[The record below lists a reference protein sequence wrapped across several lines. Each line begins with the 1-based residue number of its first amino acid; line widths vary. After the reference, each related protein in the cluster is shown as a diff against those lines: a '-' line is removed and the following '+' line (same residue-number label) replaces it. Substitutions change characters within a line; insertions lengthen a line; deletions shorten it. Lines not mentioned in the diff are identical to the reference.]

1 MTGSGDKDFLDE
13 LKAMKE
19 RMEDLFMS
27 SFEPGTGGKGKRSE
41 PGDWVPMSDIVDSGK
56 ELIYSIDLP
65 GVMEHDIQVECKA
78 DRLWVSGLRKIDLPK
93 GEAFRVERPRGAFSR
108 VFKFPCPVDE
118 DECGGFEFPDLPS
131 RRFQRA
137 PFSFRRPAA
146 APCRHF
152 PLWSPHPRPG
162 ASPRYWPCN

>member
-19 RMEDLFMS
+19 RMEDLFTS
-27 SFEPGTGGKGKRSE
+27 SFEPGTGGKGKPQKPE
-41 PGDWVPMSDIVDSGK
+41 DWIPMSDIVDSGK
-56 ELIYSIDLP
+56 ELVYSIDLP

-78 DRLWVSGLRKIDLPK
+78 DRLWVSGLRKNHLPK

-118 DECGGFEFPDLPS
+118 NGIQAEFKKGVLTISVPKSSPECRTHRIEV
-131 RRFQRA
+131 REA
-137 PFSFRRPAA
+137 E
-146 APCRHF
+146 
-152 PLWSPHPRPG
+152 
-162 ASPRYWPCN
+162 

>member
-1 MTGSGDKDFLDE
+1 VTGSGDKDFLDE

-56 ELIYSIDLP
+56 ELTYSIDLP

-93 GEAFRVERPRGAFSR
+93 GKVFRVERPRGAFSR
-108 VFKFPCPVDE
+108 VFKFPCPVDKDGIQAE
-118 DECGGFEFPDLPS
+118 FKKGVLTISVPKSSPECRTHRIEVRDVE
-131 RRFQRA
+131 
-137 PFSFRRPAA
+137 
-146 APCRHF
+146 
-152 PLWSPHPRPG
+152 
-162 ASPRYWPCN
+162 

>member
-118 DECGGFEFPDLPS
+118 GGIQAEFKKGVLTISVPKSSPECRTHRIEVRDVE
-131 RRFQRA
+131 
-137 PFSFRRPAA
+137 
-146 APCRHF
+146 
-152 PLWSPHPRPG
+152 
-162 ASPRYWPCN
+162 

>member
-1 MTGSGDKDFLDE
+1 VTGSGDKDFLDE

-93 GEAFRVERPRGAFSR
+93 GEAFRVERPRGSFSR

-118 DECGGFEFPDLPS
+118 DGIQAEFKKGVLTISVPKSSPECRTHKIEV
-131 RRFQRA
+131 REA
-137 PFSFRRPAA
+137 E
-146 APCRHF
+146 
-152 PLWSPHPRPG
+152 
-162 ASPRYWPCN
+162 